1 MTTRQKISIAALI
14 IFILFIYFSI
24 NNIYGGEATAITTQ
38 AITFSGGSRN
48 VSYVTVD
55 LNDTSIKI
63 QPYVANNQIG
73 TTDSL
78 QNIANQGKTDG
89 AEIIAAINGTFFSAY
104 DNNPLP
110 YGTIQKEGEV
120 VHIGNTGSTIG
131 FTEKNEVKIEQ
142 LYISISGTINDKDT
156 WYAWN
161 INHPFDTKDAVTIFT
176 PEFGR
181 ETYTH
186 SYTSIV
192 VSSDKVSGIVKG
204 KANIPS
210 DGYVIVTGVPTI
222 ISKFKI
228 GDTVKYTMGFSQL
241 SYRDKNAY
249 GGTALTEQWRDVTS
263 AVGAGPTLL
272 KNGVITA
279 DGLTEGFFE
288 DKILT
293 NRGQRSFIG
302 VTKDNKLMMGVV
314 PNVTIKELAEICKG
328 LGLYQ
333 AMNLDGGASSGL
345 IYKDQTIHAPG
356 RLLSNAIVVTT
367 KPVPPNTVSV
377 RLDGEFIETQ
387 PNPVTINGR
396 TMLPFRTIFTALK
409 AEVDWNEAEWSAIG
423 IKGSTTIKLPI
434 GEAYAYVNNR
444 RIALDV
450 ASVIIEGRSFVPVRF
465 VAESLGA
472 RVEWDEENSIVDIWS
487 N

>member
-1 MTTRQKISIAALI
+1 MNTRQKLSIAAII

-24 NNIYGGEATAITTQ
+24 NNTYGSEATALTNQ

-55 LNDTSIKI
+55 LNDTSIEIK
-63 QPYVANNQIG
+63 PYVANNQIG

-78 QNIANQGKTDG
+78 QGIANQGRAEG
-89 AEIIAAINGTFFSAY
+89 AEVLAAINGTFFSAY

-110 YGTIQKEGEV
+110 YGTIQREGEV

-131 FTEKNEVKIEQ
+131 FTDTNQVKIEN
-142 LYISISGTINDKDT
+142 LFISISGTINEADT

-161 INHPFDTKDAVTIFT
+161 INHPFDTKEAVTIFT
-176 PEFGR
+176 PEYGT

-186 SYTSIV
+186 AYTSIV
-192 VSSDKVSGIVKG
+192 VRSDKVASIVKG
-204 KANIPS
+204 KASIPS

-222 ISKFKI
+222 ISKFKV
-228 GDTVKYTMGFSQL
+228 GDIVKYSMGFSEI

-249 GGTALTEQWRDVTS
+249 GGQSLTEQWRDVTS

-272 KNGVITA
+272 QDDVITA
-279 DGLTEGFFE
+279 DGLAEGFFE

-302 VTKDNKLMMGVV
+302 VTKENKLMMGVV
-314 PNVTIKELAEICKG
+314 PNVTVKELAEICKG

-345 IYKDQTIHAPG
+345 IYKDQIVQPPG

-367 KPVPPNTVSV
+367 KPVPPKTIRV
-377 RLDGEFIETQ
+377 RLDGEFLETQ
-387 PNPVTINGR
+387 QNPFTINGR

-423 IKGSTTIKLPI
+423 IKGNTTIKLPI
-434 GEAYAYVNNR
+434 GEAYAFVNNR
-444 RIALDV
+444 KISLDV
-450 ASVIIEGRSFVPVRF
+450 ASVIIDGRSFVPVRF

-472 RVEWDEENSIVDIWS
+472 RVEWDDVNSIVDIWS